1 MYIIDK
7 FTSDTYEYFN
17 KVFLWKRLEEDMQI
31 SREKHNAISE
41 GEARAYCTLGLF
53 KIFGAN

>member
-7 FTSDTYEYFN
+7 FTSDTCKYFN

-31 SREKHNAISE
+31 SRENCNLLKTSVCDQKMVFMLSP
-41 GEARAYCTLGLF
+41 G
-53 KIFGAN
+53 